1 MRKAVIDMGTNS
13 TRLAVGEALD
23 GVFQMIYTE
32 VAETRLGESMGDER
46 MIRPVP
52 LERNVQAVQQFAA
65 KAKEMDVEHIRITA
79 TSAVRDAQNKDAV
92 QQAISNCAG
101 IPMEILPGTEE
112 ARLSYLGASGDF
124 HNLNRPL
131 AVLDIGGG
139 STEIVTG
146 RGREIYSAVSCHM
159 GAVRLFRHGA
169 LHLDLA
175 GRRAREGLLARD
187 DALDALVDGKL
198 SV

>member
-23 GVFQMIYTE
+23 GAFQMIYTE
-32 VAETRLGESMGDER
+32 VAETRLGEGMGDER

-92 QQAISNCAG
+92 QQAD
-101 IPMEILPGTEE
+101 
-112 ARLSYLGASGDF
+112 R
-124 HNLNRPL
+124 
-131 AVLDIGGG
+131 
-139 STEIVTG
+139 
-146 RGREIYSAVSCHM
+146 
-159 GAVRLFRHGA
+159 
-169 LHLDLA
+169 
-175 GRRAREGLLARD
+175 
-187 DALDALVDGKL
+187 K
-198 SV
+198 SVV